1 VRRESISGPRRAR
14 NGARSAILA
23 AVEIE
28 WIPLRARF
36 AEGLMPPA
44 ELAARYLVARVRR
57 EAPRSWLQGPRR
69 PALDAGEDAPEAVR
83 LFATREIYRL
93 PRAVAHALTAWS
105 AGRREVEVWFS
116 LPSPREVLAMQARGA
131 RCVSLLADED
141 VPAGPIAGLPRAHA
155 YGSGGLAFA
164 VHDLCHLEKF
174 FDPETHREQRGFFA
188 ALDRA
193 LADPRFQALEASF
206 DAAWPGE
213 RDAVLSD
220 MNGSCAFL
228 FVVLRSK
235 IKLAIRRRIA
245 AARGEECR
253 RGEMDAEE
261 ARAYDEAMEV
271 LLDAL
276 GLHGEARDAALSLT
290 ARAGAE
296 EAAPKVQ
303 AFFAARG

>member
-1 VRRESISGPRRAR
+1 MEIDWIARADR
-14 NGARSAILA
+14 LD
-23 AVEIE
+23 
-28 WIPLRARF
+28 
-36 AEGLMPPA
+36 EGLVPPA

-69 PALDAGEDAPEAVR
+69 PALDPGEGAPEAVR

-105 AGRREVEVWFS
+105 AGRRRAEVW
-116 LPSPREVLAMQARGA
+116 LQVPTARQILGMQARGA

-141 VPAGPIAGLPRAHA
+141 VPRGEIAGLPRAHA

-174 FDPETHREQRGFFA
+174 FDPATHREQKGFFA

-193 LADPRFQALEASF
+193 LDDPRFQALEATF
-206 DAAWPGE
+206 DDAWPAE
-213 RDAVLSD
+213 RDAVLAD

-235 IKLAIRRRIA
+235 VKLAVRRRVA
-245 AARGEECR
+245 LARGAPCR
-253 RGEMDAEE
+253 RGDLDAEE
-261 ARAYDEAMEV
+261 ARAHDEAMAV

-276 GLHGEARDAALSLT
+276 GLSGEARDAALALT
-290 ARAGAE
+290 GRAGAE
-296 EAAPKVQ
+296 AAAPKVE
-303 AFFAARG
+303 AFFSSLG